1 MDFPWRQVA
10 QMMSLLE
17 GNFPVLDFPTGY
29 LQGIL
34 CESIQ
39 EVARSPKFLKESHR
53 HRIKNDGHTH
63 THTKSNHQKGQ
74 GIVYGIP
81 SLVRDFVANF
91 NNEGFP
97 WFSHWRS
104 AGSPKHT
111 FNILQSFNG
120 ALAKAQAPLA

>member
-63 THTKSNHQKGQ
+63 THKIKSSKGSRD
-74 GIVYGIP
+74 
-81 SLVRDFVANF
+81 SLRNTLSGERLCGKF
-91 NNEGFP
+91 
-97 WFSHWRS
+97 
-104 AGSPKHT
+104 
-111 FNILQSFNG
+111 Q
-120 ALAKAQAPLA
+120 Q